1 MIEKIHKTLVLKY
14 TVIIACILLLGFT
27 ASYIAYR
34 HNGVQLLEDTLHD
47 YLEEELWE
55 AEEVLNK
62 QGQTSEIHEV
72 KSDIQSLYNF
82 TYWIA
87 DNKII
92 HAEIPEDDLIAE
104 QLSKRLLTQQYEY
117 GKIHHE
123 NIKHDKQKWYFMIL
137 KNKLPSDK
145 FANAEVVVLA
155 NYTPIR
161 KNSKIYIKVA
171 LFSSIVM
178 ILLAYILASFLVS
191 RSMKYIEKSY
201 AQQKQFVS
209 DAAHELRTPLCIL
222 YSYAELLEHKPQ
234 RQDILNDIKD
244 EIQQMADL
252 VEKLLSLARYD
263 NSKMAISAKSFY
275 IDETLKATIKS
286 MEKLYTDVV
295 LKFVN
300 SDKKLEIEA
309 DEVMIK
315 QLLGILLENA
325 AKYTTSDKKITIKVK
340 KTSENVK
347 LSITDNGIGIKEA
360 DLPHIFD
367 RFWRAETSRHQKGLG
382 LGLSLANTIVN
393 LHNGKIEVQSK
404 VGKGSTFEIT
414 LPLKQKR

>member
-1 MIEKIHKTLVLKY
+1 
-14 TVIIACILLLGFT
+14 
-27 ASYIAYR
+27 
-34 HNGVQLLEDTLHD
+34 
-47 YLEEELWE
+47 
-55 AEEVLNK
+55 
-62 QGQTSEIHEV
+62 
-72 KSDIQSLYNF
+72 
-82 TYWIA
+82 
-87 DNKII
+87 
-92 HAEIPEDDLIAE
+92 
-104 QLSKRLLTQQYEY
+104 
-117 GKIHHE
+117 
-123 NIKHDKQKWYFMIL
+123 
-137 KNKLPSDK
+137 
-145 FANAEVVVLA
+145 
-155 NYTPIR
+155 
-161 KNSKIYIKVA
+161 
-171 LFSSIVM
+171 
-178 ILLAYILASFLVS
+178 
-191 RSMKYIEKSY
+191 
-201 AQQKQFVS
+201 
-209 DAAHELRTPLCIL
+209 
-222 YSYAELLEHKPQ
+222 
-234 RQDILNDIKD
+234 
-244 EIQQMADL
+244 MADL

-286 MEKLYTDVV
+286 MEKLYTDAVF
-295 LKFVN
+295 KCIN
-300 SDKKLEIEA
+300 SDKKLAIEA

-325 AKYTTSDKKITIKVK
+325 VKYTTSDKKITIKVK

>member
-1 MIEKIHKTLVLKY
+1 MIEKIYKTLVLKY
-14 TVIIACILLLGFT
+14 TVIIACILLLGFA

-34 HNGVQLLEDTLHD
+34 HNGVQLLKDTLHD

-62 QGQTSEIHEV
+62 QGQTSEIHKI
-72 KSDIQSLYNF
+72 KSDIKSLYNF
-82 TYWIA
+82 TYWIV

-92 HAEIPEDDLIAE
+92 HAEIPEDDFIAE

-123 NIKHDKQKWYFMIL
+123 NIKHGEQKWYFMIL
-137 KNKLPSDK
+137 KSKLPSDK
-145 FANAEVVVLA
+145 FANAEVIVLA

-161 KNSKIYIKVA
+161 KNAKIYIKVA

-209 DAAHELRTPLCIL
+209 DAAHELRTPLSIL

-263 NSKMAISAKSFY
+263 NSKIAISAKTFY
-275 IDETLKATIKS
+275 VDETLKATIRS
-286 MEKLYTDVV
+286 MEKLYSDVV
-295 LKFVN
+295 FKFVN

-325 AKYTTSDKKITIKVK
+325 VKYTISDKKITIKAK
-340 KTSENVK
+340 KTSEIIK
-347 LSITDNGIGIKEA
+347 LSITDNGIGIKES

-382 LGLSLANTIVN
+382 LGLSLAKTIVN

-414 LPLKQKR
+414 LPLRQKR